1 MLSCVG
7 PERHNMASS
16 DHPTTQVQKLSG
28 SEDYFNWKF
37 DMEMLLIGKDLW
49 DIVQGAGVLQDDASE
64 KARNDFRK
72 RDNKARSIICL
83 SINSDLKIYVRN
95 CNSSKEAWDSLQGH
109 FEEKTMSKIL
119 MYRKQMYRLQME
131 KGGNMTDHI
140 NKLKII
146 AEHRQALDDAP
157 QEKDLVYT
165 LLNSLSD
172 EYTTTL

>member
-1 MLSCVG
+1 
-7 PERHNMASS
+7 MASS
-16 DHPTTQVQKLSG
+16 DHQTQIQKLSG
-28 SEDYFNWKF
+28 SEEYFNWKF

-49 DIVQGAGVLQDDASE
+49 DIVQGTEVLADDATE

-95 CNSSKEAWDSLQGH
+95 CNSSKEAWESLQGH

-131 KGGNMTDHI
+131 KGGSMIDHI
-140 NKLKII
+140 IKLKII
-146 AEHRQALDDAP
+146 AEHRQALDMTHHKK
-157 QEKDLVYT
+157 EI
-165 LLNSLSD
+165 
-172 EYTTTL
+172 